1 MSKKIKTTPTKN
13 SSKNGPFGIE
23 EMKISISSDDTVR
36 IESKKVRPQR
46 ALILQGGGA
55 LGAYEAG
62 VFRSL
67 AEELT
72 EEDEKNGEKD
82 RPLFDIVAGSSI
94 GAVNAAL
101 LVSYVVQNKSWIGAD
116 NMLYQFWDDL
126 SNPTWWA
133 PGWVKDNPIFIRWR
147 QFWIDSVQDNDLNGY
162 MWNCWKVL
170 REIWNKYYNNN
181 YPLVIENDI
190 KYERPLGF
198 PIPYLT
204 DDWPYFGWIGSY
216 ENWKEEK
223 PWISSFYWWPEN
235 LGPIASGETARRY
248 FSYARSVIFGAP
260 HVLSPAIMQPDWKFF
275 DPAHSFTRFDNK
287 PLERTIK
294 KYWDYDKLP
303 LKTYFE
309 KNQPRLLLVSVDVQD
324 CRTAVAFDSYEKEN
338 GRCKTEYGD
347 DTLRHVFEY
356 DGITIDHVAA
366 SMSTHLR
373 YKYPKFRSREESV
386 ENYSED
392 GQVVRGEK
400 VGITVEQKDRYFWD
414 GAYLSNTPLREVL
427 QAHRDYWH
435 KVRNAE
441 VPDLEIY
448 IVNLYPSTE
457 KSLSGVI
464 ADLDVIQDREIDIKF
479 HDRTDYDIQAANTTT
494 DYVDLTKAI
503 IDLALKHTNNSN
515 SFQSDLVSILNSQTR
530 SKGRNRMYR
539 KYGDLLAGRFR
550 IIKVGYIERI
560 DDGNTIF
567 GKAFEFSYRT
577 VNDLRDS
584 GYRDASENMR
594 YD

>member
-1 MSKKIKTTPTKN
+1 M
-13 SSKNGPFGIE
+13 F
-23 EMKISISSDDTVR
+23 
-36 IESKKVRPQR
+36 
-46 ALILQGGGA
+46 
-55 LGAYEAG
+55 
-62 VFRSL
+62 
-67 AEELT
+67 
-72 EEDEKNGEKD
+72 
-82 RPLFDIVAGSSI
+82 
-94 GAVNAAL
+94 
-101 LVSYVVQNKSWIGAD
+101 
-116 NMLYQFWDDL
+116 L
-126 SNPTWWA
+126 ST
-133 PGWVKDNPIFIRWR
+133 
-147 QFWIDSVQDNDLNGY
+147 
-162 MWNCWKVL
+162 
-170 REIWNKYYNNN
+170 
-181 YPLVIENDI
+181 
-190 KYERPLGF
+190 
-198 PIPYLT
+198 
-204 DDWPYFGWIGSY
+204 
-216 ENWKEEK
+216 
-223 PWISSFYWWPEN
+223 
-235 LGPIASGETARRY
+235 
-248 FSYARSVIFGAP
+248 
-260 HVLSPAIMQPDWKFF
+260 
-275 DPAHSFTRFDNK
+275 
-287 PLERTIK
+287 
-294 KYWDYDKLP
+294 
-303 LKTYFE
+303 
-309 KNQPRLLLVSVDVQD
+309 
-324 CRTAVAFDSYEKEN
+324 
-338 GRCKTEYGD
+338 
-347 DTLRHVFEY
+347 

-386 ENYSED
+386 KNYSED
-392 GQVVRGEK
+392 GQEVRGEK